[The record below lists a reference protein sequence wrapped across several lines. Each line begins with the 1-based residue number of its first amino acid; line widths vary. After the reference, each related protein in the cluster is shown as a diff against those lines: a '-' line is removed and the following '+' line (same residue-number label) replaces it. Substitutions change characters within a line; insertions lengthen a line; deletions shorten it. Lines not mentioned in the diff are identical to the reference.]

1 MVHDLE
7 SLKKNY
13 KDLKDSLEFTQSQVE
28 LLLKENKS
36 LNQLDEDYEEME
48 QRLSDLESK
57 QDDIEQYTRKF
68 NLEIHGF
75 PENEDE
81 DLADMA
87 DSVIKIGE
95 LAGVIV
101 TRKNIDIAYRMKRKS
116 RNLPR
121 PIIVRFR
128 SYGFKRK
135 LYNARRNLRNI
146 DFSTVGVE
154 SIFINE
160 NLTSWRAELFKELRK
175 KQKQRYPD
183 GKAWSIDGKIFI
195 KTNPS
200 TKARRSDSYEDLKD
214 L

>member
-1 MVHDLE
+1 LVHDLE

-13 KDLKDSLEFTQSQVE
+13 RDLKDSLEFTQSQVE

-36 LNQLDEDYEEME
+36 LDQLDEDYEEME
-48 QRLSDLESK
+48 QRLSDLETK

-81 DLADMA
+81 DLAD
-87 DSVIKIGE
+87 SVIKIGE
-95 LAGVIV
+95 LTGVIV

-116 RNLPR
+116 KNLPR
-121 PIIVRFR
+121 LIIVRFR
-128 SYGFKRK
+128 SYGIKTK

-146 DFSTVGVE
+146 DFNTVGAE

-200 TKARRSDSYEDLKD
+200 TKARRIDSYEDLKD

>member
-1 MVHDLE
+1 
-7 SLKKNY
+7 
-13 KDLKDSLEFTQSQVE
+13 
-28 LLLKENKS
+28 
-36 LNQLDEDYEEME
+36 ME

-57 QDDIEQYTRKF
+57 QDDIEQYTCKF

-81 DLADMA
+81 DLAD
-87 DSVIKIGE
+87 SVIKIGE
-95 LAGVIV
+95 LTGVVV
-101 TRKNIDIAYRMKRKS
+101 TRKDIDIVHRMKRKS
-116 RNLPR
+116 RNLRR

-128 SYGFKRK
+128 SYGIKSK
-135 LYNARRNLRNI
+135 LCSARRILRNI
-146 DFSTVGVE
+146 DFSTMGAE

-160 NLTSWRAELFKELRK
+160 SLTSWRAELFKELRK

-200 TKARRSDSYEDLKD
+200 TKVRRIDSYEDLPIKYHHIIISSS
-214 L
+214 

>member
-28 LLLKENKS
+28 FLLKENKS
-36 LNQLDEDYEEME
+36 LDQLDEDYEEME

-81 DLADMA
+81 DLAD
-87 DSVIKIGE
+87 SVIKIGE
-95 LAGVIV
+95 LTGVIV

-128 SYGFKRK
+128 SYGIKRK

-146 DFSTVGVE
+146 DFSTVGAE

-160 NLTSWRAELFKELRK
+160 NLTSW
-175 KQKQRYPD
+175 
-183 GKAWSIDGKIFI
+183 
-195 KTNPS
+195 
-200 TKARRSDSYEDLKD
+200 
-214 L
+214 